1 LAEGKENVMRVIRFM
16 LVDAVEFVLVCLMVA
31 LCVDL
36 FVGVY
41 TRYVVG
47 QAAPWYDEVARYLFI
62 WMSFLGAAVA
72 VRRKVHFVVHLI
84 VDRFHGWARLGTEI
98 LCWFIVM
105 GFSVF
110 LFVQGIRV
118 MEGVSVQVS
127 PALGLT
133 LSWVFLAVPVH
144 GFLSFLYASAH
155 LWDTVQPRIKRGRS

>member
-1 LAEGKENVMRVIRFM
+1 MRVVRFI
-16 LVDAVEFVLVCLMVA
+16 LVDVVEFVVVCLMVA
-31 LCVDL
+31 LCVDI

-72 VRRKVHFVVHLI
+72 VRRKGHFVVHLL
-84 VDRFHGWARLGTEI
+84 VDRFHGWSRLATEL
-98 LCWFIVM
+98 LCWVIVM

-110 LFVQGIRV
+110 LFVQGVRV

-144 GFLSFLYASAH
+144 GVLSLLYAGAH
-155 LWDTVQPRIKRGRS
+155 LWEALLPQFRRGES